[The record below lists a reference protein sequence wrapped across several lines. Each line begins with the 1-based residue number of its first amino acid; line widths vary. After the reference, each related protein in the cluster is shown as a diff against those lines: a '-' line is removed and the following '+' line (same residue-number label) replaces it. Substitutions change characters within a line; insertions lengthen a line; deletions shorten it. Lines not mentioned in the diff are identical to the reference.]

1 MYINFRSQFG
11 RLPGVSN
18 KMLTIAYYSRRWDK
32 ITFVIISL
40 YLRYSDLSLGF
51 NRVLNALFVVS
62 IGVYDH
68 VCSFNGSYFKASMCR
83 KFYLVLLIYLLSL
96 L

>member
-11 RLPGVSN
+11 RLTGVSN

-40 YLRYSDLSLGF
+40 YLGYSDLSLGF
-51 NRVLNALFVVS
+51 NRV
-62 IGVYDH
+62 
-68 VCSFNGSYFKASMCR
+68 
-83 KFYLVLLIYLLSL
+83 
-96 L
+96 